1 MEMGIS
7 WEEILQ
13 WQKTK
18 EENTMKKIFKKGIVT
33 EYLPWLLIA
42 LVVLVIVLI
51 SIFFLKE
58 KGVSFIDSIK
68 NLFKR
73 S

>member
-1 MEMGIS
+1 
-7 WEEILQ
+7 
-13 WQKTK
+13 
-18 EENTMKKIFKKGIVT
+18 MKKSNKKGVVS

-42 LVVLVIVLI
+42 MVLLVIVVI

-58 KGVSFIDSIK
+58 SGTSLIDQIK
-68 NLFKR
+68 NLFRR

>member
-1 MEMGIS
+1 
-7 WEEILQ
+7 
-13 WQKTK
+13 
-18 EENTMKKIFKKGIVT
+18 MKKVNKKGVIS

-58 KGVSFIDSIK
+58 KGTSLLDQIK
-68 NLFKR
+68 NLFRR

>member
-1 MEMGIS
+1 
-7 WEEILQ
+7 
-13 WQKTK
+13 
-18 EENTMKKIFKKGIVT
+18 MKVVNKKGVVA

-58 KGVSFIDSIK
+58 KGVSLIDQIK
-68 NLFKR
+68 NLFRR